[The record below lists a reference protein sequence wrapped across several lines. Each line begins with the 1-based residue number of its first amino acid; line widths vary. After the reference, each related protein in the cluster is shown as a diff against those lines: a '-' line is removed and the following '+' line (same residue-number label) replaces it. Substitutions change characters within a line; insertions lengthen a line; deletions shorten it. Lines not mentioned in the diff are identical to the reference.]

1 VTKVRSFLSNK
12 VESQSSLVNRLDH
25 LKIATRKL
33 VEERALLTSLIL
45 ELHAS
50 NELLMEALNRKDDV
64 SDLGIIFDLLKTT
77 HKGKSIISSKLSLF
91 IRDTHKKDNSS
102 EEPVFAA
109 DKKVFRNISA
119 NAHQK

>member
-1 VTKVRSFLSNK
+1 MSNK